1 LRNGLIPIITVLGL
15 QAGMLL
21 AGAIVTERIFSWPG
35 LGNLTIQ
42 AINSR
47 DYPLIQGCILTI
59 ALTYILINLVTDV
72 LYSVVDPR
80 IRYD

>member
-1 LRNGLIPIITVLGL
+1 
-15 QAGMLL
+15 MLL
-21 AGAIVTERIFSWPG
+21 AGTVVTEKIFSWPG
-35 LGNLTIQ
+35 LGLLTFQ
-42 AINSR
+42 AIGAR

-59 ALTYILINLVTDV
+59 ALTYVVINLATDV